1 MVDNFGL
8 ENGNNIVRI
17 SLGDGGTLGKDFNN
31 RKTCDNI
38 NSGASSEPV
47 ITDSLSQ
54 PLGRLR
60 YLDNLSNNQCQQNAV
75 IWVQT

>member
-1 MVDNFGL
+1 M
-8 ENGNNIVRI
+8 IPRH
-17 SLGDGGTLGKDFNN
+17 

-54 PLGRLR
+54 VLETLW
-60 YLDNLSNNQCQQNAV
+60 YLDALSNNIASTIRVKEGKPTGSNRGV
-75 IWVQT
+75 NSKN